1 MDQKESS
8 LERDIEGTRAVMT
21 EKIEMIE
28 SRMNETMDGT
38 KSTINNVMEKIQGVQ
53 ETIDNTK
60 STIDNI
66 LETIKSTMEETIE
79 RVKYTSKVIEE
90 VDQNPWIML
99 GSAVLT
105 GYVLGGL
112 QAAGGEEARSP
123 NQVYISGRKSK
134 KMEMIEK
141 TIDLNI
147 PVRTAYNQWTQF
159 EEFPRFMDGVESVK
173 QLDDTTLQW
182 VANIGG
188 ERKEWRARITEQI
201 PDQRIAWRSEG
212 GDFTSGIVSF
222 EGLGPNKTRLTV
234 QLNYEPKGM
243 TEKIGD
249 MLGVVSRRVHGDLAR
264 FKDFIESKGHET
276 GAWRGTVR

>member
-1 MDQKESS
+1 
-8 LERDIEGTRAVMT
+8 
-21 EKIEMIE
+21 
-28 SRMNETMDGT
+28 
-38 KSTINNVMEKIQGVQ
+38 
-53 ETIDNTK
+53 
-60 STIDNI
+60 
-66 LETIKSTMEETIE
+66 
-79 RVKYTSKVIEE
+79 
-90 VDQNPWIML
+90 ML